1 MLIELIQT
9 RQPGTRTRISQE
21 LGLKNQTDKVKVRIN
36 FSTILSTK
44 ESKSMSMLDR
54 LTSDTFSTRTKKK
67 NDSNSKMA
75 SNSLQKN
82 KAADSNVGKSSSK
95 AQVPS
100 SQIMH
105 EDDTQVKEEQK
116 SVCIFQSK

>member
-1 MLIELIQT
+1 
-9 RQPGTRTRISQE
+9 
-21 LGLKNQTDKVKVRIN
+21 
-36 FSTILSTK
+36 
-44 ESKSMSMLDR
+44 MSMLDR